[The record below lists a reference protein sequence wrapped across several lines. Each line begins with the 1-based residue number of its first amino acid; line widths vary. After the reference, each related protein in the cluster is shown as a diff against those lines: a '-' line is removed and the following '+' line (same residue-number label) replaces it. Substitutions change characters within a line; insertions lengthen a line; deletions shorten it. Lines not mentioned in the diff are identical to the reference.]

1 MCDLKRTIIHPNKA
15 SGPDNIPIRLLK
27 ECAST
32 IAPSLT
38 CLFNKSLKLG
48 NLPSEWKLSNVIPLH
63 KKGNKSYVENYR
75 PISLMCVVAKVL
87 ERCVYNRLIDHIQNM
102 ISAAQHGF
110 LRGKSCTG
118 QLLSVLHRISE
129 NLDLGKQTDILYF
142 DIAKAF
148 DTVDHTLLV
157 NKLRRFGL
165 NGNILKWFIDYLS
178 GRQQRVLL
186 NSEISKTLPVSSG
199 VPQGSIL
206 GPLLFLIYIN
216 DLPESMTSPSVDV
229 SLFADDTK
237 CFSIVESLADARVLK
252 TEAGNME
259 KWAQSERLKFNAQKC
274 KVLSITRKR
283 RPLVAEYI
291 INGET
296 LLHVSSQKD
305 LGVTFSSDLSWN
317 VHIQEQVTKA
327 NRMLGMLK
335 RSTARV
341 KNVNTRRCL
350 YVTLVR
356 SHLAYASQVW
366 SPQTITMCMELERIQ
381 RRATKFIL
389 ALPFDSDTPYKTRLA
404 SLRILPLSYWHEY
417 LDILYLF
424 KCTHGFVKTDIL
436 PEKVD
441 SITSTRNLRS
451 TNNSIIKYKVPK
463 ARTLCHQN
471 SYMVRVS
478 RVWNS
483 LPDELREPDI
493 SFYTF
498 KSRLFDYYY
507 SATLTVFDHENPQTW
522 KSVCLKCHKAR
533 QLTSNKKCCF

>member
-1 MCDLKRTIIHPNKA
+1 MFNVLYHLDPNKA

-27 ECAST
+27 ECASA

-48 NLPSEWKLSNVIPLH
+48 TLPSEWKLPNVIPLH
-63 KKGNKSYVENYR
+63 KNGNKSYVENYR
-75 PISLMCVVAKVL
+75 PISLMCVVAIVL
-87 ERCVYNRLIDHIQNM
+87 ERCVYNRLIDHIQNI

-110 LRGKSCTG
+110 LRGKSCTS

-129 NLDLGKQTDILYF
+129 NLDMGKQTDILYYG
-142 DIAKAF
+142 IAKAF

-157 NKLRRFGL
+157 NKLRRLGF

-178 GRQQRVLL
+178 GRQQWVLL
-186 NSEISKTLPVSSG
+186 NGEISKTF
-199 VPQGSIL
+199 GSIL

-216 DLPESMTSPSVDV
+216 DLPESMTSPSVDI

-291 INGET
+291 IKGET

-305 LGVTFSSDLSWN
+305 LGVTFSSDLSWS

-335 RSTARV
+335 RSTTHA
-341 KNVNTRRCL
+341 KTH
-350 YVTLVR
+350 TL
-356 SHLAYASQVW
+356 
-366 SPQTITMCMELERIQ
+366 
-381 RRATKFIL
+381 
-389 ALPFDSDTPYKTRLA
+389 
-404 SLRILPLSYWHEY
+404 
-417 LDILYLF
+417 
-424 KCTHGFVKTDIL
+424 
-436 PEKVD
+436 
-441 SITSTRNLRS
+441 
-451 TNNSIIKYKVPK
+451 
-463 ARTLCHQN
+463 
-471 SYMVRVS
+471 
-478 RVWNS
+478 
-483 LPDELREPDI
+483 
-493 SFYTF
+493 
-498 KSRLFDYYY
+498 
-507 SATLTVFDHENPQTW
+507 
-522 KSVCLKCHKAR
+522 
-533 QLTSNKKCCF
+533 